1 MLRWSRSLF
10 AVALVLVGCKP
21 NTSSAATADADAASQ
36 APSKAPAPAPTPAPA
51 SAPALSYL
59 KPAGPEKCEWVRQ
72 PLPSGAP
79 TRVFTFDAACAQ
91 SELAWSPN
99 GKEGLVFYR
108 PEAEGAQPRIWR
120 VDFTAKSGK
129 RVELKGLPVLAARGT
144 DKPFIEQLGFD
155 AQGRLVALVSDI
167 YANRKPQKDKSGNR
181 FILFENQRYPVEKS
195 ASSPGLALAY
205 RLEGSDWKRFETKVS
220 TYEPETAPGINA
232 LDAAKSLASIPTPN
246 PLPEGT
252 PGQEASESTTK
263 MLDAALPQQDKASK
277 WMALPTPGGT
287 LLYRGAVDYSDES
300 FYPAAPARWE
310 QDGKLVE
317 LAGLKAK
324 DGDRL
329 GFQLQDGLLILFV
342 LGEDSRSAHVY
353 DTRTKKNLAS
363 VQGVELATFWPAPS
377 KP

>member
-1 MLRWSRSLF
+1 MPLLRWSRSLF
-10 AVALVLVGCKP
+10 AVAVVLVGCKP
-21 NTSSAATADADAASQ
+21 NTSAAAMADADAATQ
-36 APSKAPAPAPTPAPA
+36 APSKTPAPVPTPASGA
-51 SAPALSYL
+51 ALSYL
-59 KPAGPEKCEWVRQ
+59 KPVGPEKCEWVRQ
-72 PLPSGAP
+72 ALPSGAP
-79 TRVFTFDAACAQ
+79 TTLFTFDGACGQ
-91 SELAWSPN
+91 SVLAWSPN
-99 GKEGLVFYR
+99 GKEGLVLHR
-108 PEAEGAQPRIWR
+108 PEAEGAQPRLWR
-120 VDFTAKSGK
+120 VDFTTKSGK
-129 RVELKGLPVLAARGT
+129 RLALVGLPVLATRGP
-144 DKPFIEQLGFD
+144 DKPFIEQVGFD
-155 AQGRLVALVSDI
+155 AQGRPVALVSNI
-167 YANRKPQKDKSGNR
+167 YANRKLEKDKSGKR

-195 ASSPGLALAY
+195 VSSPGLALAY

-232 LDAAKSLASIPTPN
+232 LDAAKALAPVPA

-252 PGQEASESTTK
+252 PGQEASESAAK

-329 GFQLQDGLLILFV
+329 GFQLQDGLLIIFV
-342 LGEDSRSAHVY
+342 LGEDSRSVHVY

-363 VQGVELATFWPAPS
+363 VQGVESAAFWPEPP

>member
-1 MLRWSRSLF
+1 MPLLRWNHALL
-10 AVALVLVGCKP
+10 AVGLVLAGFE
-21 NTSSAATADADAASQ
+21 SSADTST
-36 APSKAPAPAPTPAPA
+36 PAPAPVPA
-51 SAPALSYL
+51 SGPALAYL
-59 KPAGPEKCEWVRQ
+59 KPVGPEKCEWVRQ
-72 PLPSGAP
+72 PLPAGAP
-79 TRVFTFDAACAQ
+79 TRVFSFDGACNQ
-91 SELAWSPN
+91 SELVWSPN
-99 GKEGLVFYR
+99 GNEGLVLYR

-129 RVELKGLPVLAARGT
+129 RVELIGLPVLAARGP
-144 DKPFIEQLGFD
+144 DKPFIEHLGFD
-155 AQGRLVALVSDI
+155 AQGRLVALVSNI
-167 YANRKPQKDKSGNR
+167 YANREPQKDKSGNR
-181 FILFENQRYPVEKS
+181 FIFFENQRYPVEKS

-205 RLEGSDWKRFETKVS
+205 RLEGSEWKRFETKVS

-232 LDAAKSLASIPTPN
+232 LDAAKSLASVPTPH

-252 PGQEASESTTK
+252 PGQEASESAAR

-329 GFQLQDGLLILFV
+329 GFQLRDGLLIIFV
-342 LGEDSRSAHVY
+342 LGEGSRSAHVY
-353 DTRTKKNLAS
+353 DTRTKQRLAS
-363 VQGVELATFWPAPS
+363 AQDVEFATLWPEPS